1 MRDYFSNKKIVFFI
15 ITFVDDIENQIR
27 LRLQRMYVLVTY
39 SGP

>member
-1 MRDYFSNKKIVFFI
+1 MRDYFSNKKTVIFI

-27 LRLQRMYVLVTY
+27 LHLQRMYVLVTY